1 MHEYLEAIGFSGLKF
16 RKHLKMLLSD
26 VEESYD
32 HEEIV
37 PFALDMDLCERRKE
51 YGETIGISIFG
62 ELDENSK
69 FEKNFYVPYLRGT
82 GITSYADVTVEKRME
97 NEMYVGICEDPKV
110 EISLI
115 FHLQNVMEYKKRQKE
130 GELRSSSATLTLSG
144 LSNEGTILLPI
155 QKTEVE
161 EKSELEESRNRMM
174 LLSAA
179 RSGDQKA
186 METLTLEDMELYS
199 KVSKRL
205 ATEDILSIVDTYFMP
220 YGVECD
226 CYSIMGIITA
236 MRETVN
242 KLTEQEVYILTLYVN
257 ELQFDICV
265 PKHNVFGEPAIGR
278 RFRGIIWLQ
287 GKINF

>member
-37 PFALDMDLCERRKE
+37 PFALDMDWCERRKE

-97 NEMYVGICEDPKV
+97 NEMYVGICEDLKV

-161 EKSELEESRNRMM
+161 EKSGLEESRNRMM

-242 KLTEQEVYILTLYVN
+242 ELTEQEVYILTLYVN

>member
-1 MHEYLEAIGFSGLKF
+1 VHEYLEAIGFSGLKF

-161 EKSELEESRNRMM
+161 EKSGLEESRNRMM

-242 KLTEQEVYILTLYVN
+242 ELTEQEVYILTLYVN

>member
-32 HEEIV
+32 YEEIV

-161 EKSELEESRNRMM
+161 EKSGLEESRNRMM

-242 KLTEQEVYILTLYVN
+242 ELTEQEVYILTLYVN

>member
-1 MHEYLEAIGFSGLKF
+1 VHEYLEAIGFSGLKF

-37 PFALDMDLCERRKE
+37 PFALDMDWCERRKE

-161 EKSELEESRNRMM
+161 EKSGLEESRNRMM

-242 KLTEQEVYILTLYVN
+242 ELTEQEVYILTLYVN

>member
-37 PFALDMDLCERRKE
+37 PFALDMDWCERRKE

-155 QKTEVE
+155 QKTEVK
-161 EKSELEESRNRMM
+161 EKSGLEESRNRMM

-242 KLTEQEVYILTLYVN
+242 ELTEQEVYILTLYVN

>member
-37 PFALDMDLCERRKE
+37 PFALDMDWCERRKE

-161 EKSELEESRNRMM
+161 EKSGLEESRNRMM

-242 KLTEQEVYILTLYVN
+242 ELTEQEVYILTLYVN

-265 PKHNVFGEPAIGR
+265 PKHNVFGEPATGR

>member
-37 PFALDMDLCERRKE
+37 PFALDMDWCERRKE

-161 EKSELEESRNRMM
+161 EKSGLEESRNRMM

-242 KLTEQEVYILTLYVN
+242 ELTEHEVYILTLYVN

>member
-161 EKSELEESRNRMM
+161 EKSGLEESRNRMM

-242 KLTEQEVYILTLYVN
+242 ELTEQEVYILTLYVN

-265 PKHNVFGEPAIGR
+265 PKHNVFGEPATGR

>member
-1 MHEYLEAIGFSGLKF
+1 M
-16 RKHLKMLLSD
+16 
-26 VEESYD
+26 
-32 HEEIV
+32 
-37 PFALDMDLCERRKE
+37 
-51 YGETIGISIFG
+51 
-62 ELDENSK
+62 DENSK

-161 EKSELEESRNRMM
+161 EKSGLEESRNRMM

-242 KLTEQEVYILTLYVN
+242 ELTEQEVYILTLYVN

>member
-161 EKSELEESRNRMM
+161 EKSGLEESRNRMM

-242 KLTEQEVYILTLYVN
+242 ELTEQEVYILTLYVN

-265 PKHNVFGEPAIGR
+265 PKHNVFGAPAIGR

>member
-37 PFALDMDLCERRKE
+37 PFALDMDWCERRKE

-161 EKSELEESRNRMM
+161 EKSGLEESRNRMM

-186 METLTLEDMELYS
+186 METLTLEDLELYS

-242 KLTEQEVYILTLYVN
+242 ELTEQEVYILTLYVN

>member
-161 EKSELEESRNRMM
+161 EKSGLEESRNRMM

-242 KLTEQEVYILTLYVN
+242 ELTEQEVYILTLYVN

>member
-37 PFALDMDLCERRKE
+37 PFALDMDWCERRKE

-161 EKSELEESRNRMM
+161 EKSGLEESRNRMM

-242 KLTEQEVYILTLYVN
+242 ELTEQEVYILTLYVN

-265 PKHNVFGEPAIGR
+265 PKHNVFGEPAIER

>member
-37 PFALDMDLCERRKE
+37 PFALDMDWCERRKE

-161 EKSELEESRNRMM
+161 EKSGLEESRNRMM

-242 KLTEQEVYILTLYVN
+242 ELTEQEVYILTLYVN

-265 PKHNVFGEPAIGR
+265 PKHNVFGESAIGR

>member
-37 PFALDMDLCERRKE
+37 PFALDMDWCERRKE

-161 EKSELEESRNRMM
+161 EKSGLEESRNRMM

-205 ATEDILSIVDTYFMP
+205 ATEDILSIVDTYFIP

-242 KLTEQEVYILTLYVN
+242 ELTEQEVYILTLYVN

>member
-37 PFALDMDLCERRKE
+37 PFALDMDWCERRKE

-161 EKSELEESRNRMM
+161 EKSGLEESRNRMM

-220 YGVECD
+220 YGVVCD

-242 KLTEQEVYILTLYVN
+242 ELTEQEVYILTLYVN